1 MPKLQRASAW
11 VAVGSVLAAVKQR
24 MTEVLPRTAVL
35 AVRREEPM
43 PPQGRQNRARRIALP
58 PLVLAASLLTGCKS
72 GTVTSQR
79 ELAPTG
85 GAPPAVIYVADFGLW
100 AENIRHEEGILSSR
114 PGPIGRVGGRL
125 SGASQDP
132 EARARKL
139 VELMAESL
147 VKELTQAGFTATR
160 LPPRTPLPAAG
171 WLVRGVFTEVQ
182 EGNRL
187 RRAMIGF
194 GTGQTDVQVVVGID
208 NLSQGA
214 PQPLYELETDA
225 RSGKTPGAAPTLVLG
240 PYGAAARFV
249 MAGKDLEK
257 NVKQTAAQIA
267 AQVTKRVAETK

>member
-1 MPKLQRASAW
+1 M
-11 VAVGSVLAAVKQR
+11 KQR

-35 AVRREEPM
+35 TVRREEPM
-43 PPQGRQNRARRIALP
+43 PPQGRQNRAWRIALP

-79 ELAPTG
+79 EFAPAG
-85 GAPPAVIYVADFGLW
+85 GARPAVIYVADFELG
-100 AENIRHEEGILSSR
+100 AEKIQHEDGILSSR
-114 PGPIGRVGGRL
+114 PGLIGGVGKRL
-125 SGASQDP
+125 SGAPQDP

-147 VKELTQAGFTATR
+147 VKELTQASFTAIR
-160 LPPRTPLPAAG
+160 LVPGTPLPAAG
-171 WLVRGVFTEVQ
+171 WLVRGIFTEVQ

-208 NLSQGA
+208 YLSQGA
-214 PQPLYELETDA
+214 SKPLFELDTDA
-225 RSGKTPGAAPTLVLG
+225 RSGKTPGAAPTLALG

-249 MAGKDLEK
+249 MSGKDLEK

-267 AQVTKRVAETK
+267 AQVTKRVTETK